1 MELPSSA
8 TADGRVRGSRALVV
22 LENAAHFV
30 VNILSRFLNFAH
42 LSLERGVSSKSNR
55 DFNNCKHK
63 IIQSPILEKT
73 LIRMFVTFVLFTRS
87 MPSTGALTG
96 TLPQLLWLQTRRCA
110 VARAAG
116 CGVWRGNSR
125 TRGGLRGGT
134 PQVAPPVHTRHQTC
148 RPASS
153 SGCVAA

>member
-1 MELPSSA
+1 MKI
-8 TADGRVRGSRALVV
+8 
-22 LENAAHFV
+22 FV
-30 VNILSRFLNFAH
+30 A
-42 LSLERGVSSKSNR
+42 
-55 DFNNCKHK
+55 
-63 IIQSPILEKT
+63 
-73 LIRMFVTFVLFTRS
+73 FVLFTRS
-87 MPSTGALTG
+87 MPSTGACTA

-153 SGCVAA
+153 SGCVADRQLILSVDFICLLCEQVNMTVVGSSYTARPASSSASVPATGPQFSGETTKSSKGIIF

>member
-1 MELPSSA
+1 MGTS
-8 TADGRVRGSRALVV
+8 V
-22 LENAAHFV
+22 LKYSMICLKMVSLIIN
-30 VNILSRFLNFAH
+30 
-42 LSLERGVSSKSNR
+42 SLEREVSSKPNR
-55 DFNNCKHK
+55 DLNNCQQK
-63 IIQSPILEKT
+63 IILSPTLEKT
-73 LIRMFVTFVLFTRS
+73 FIENFCGIYAIFTRS
-87 MPSTGALTG
+87 MPSTGAFTA

>member
-1 MELPSSA
+1 MRLILPY
-8 TADGRVRGSRALVV
+8 T
-22 LENAAHFV
+22 FFT
-30 VNILSRFLNFAH
+30 LSLFS
-42 LSLERGVSSKSNR
+42 SLEREVSSKPNR
-55 DFNNCKHK
+55 DLNNCQQK
-63 IIQSPILEKT
+63 IILSPTLEKT
-73 LIRMFVTFVLFTRS
+73 FIENFCGICAIYKIHAIHC
-87 MPSTGALTG
+87 STGACTS

-153 SGCVAA
+153 SGCVADIVRVI